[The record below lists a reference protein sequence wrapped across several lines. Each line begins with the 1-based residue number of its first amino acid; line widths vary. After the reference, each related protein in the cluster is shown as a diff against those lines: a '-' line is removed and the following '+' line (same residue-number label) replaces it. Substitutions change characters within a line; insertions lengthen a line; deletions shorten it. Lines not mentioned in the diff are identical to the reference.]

1 MPPKAVMSSWADE
14 TDDDK
19 PVDLSEVVQLPAAV
33 PKVAWKKAE
42 VVQPKGLIFEDFEVR
57 AYTAPT
63 TMIHQPWI

>member
-1 MPPKAVMSSWADE
+1 MPPKPSTSSWADE

-57 AYTAPT
+57 AHHRPASFSA
-63 TMIHQPWI
+63 